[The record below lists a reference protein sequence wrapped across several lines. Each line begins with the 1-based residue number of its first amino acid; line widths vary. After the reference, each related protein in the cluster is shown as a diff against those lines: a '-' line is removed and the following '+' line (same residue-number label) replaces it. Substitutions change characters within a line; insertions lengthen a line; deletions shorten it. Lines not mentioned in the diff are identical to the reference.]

1 MSKGAISVALPV
13 LSVTNILGSSMTST
27 IGSSNGSSFDKQ
39 PTKENVIIRT
49 TIEMAL
55 TRMNRPLCQSSIN
68 LLLIFT
74 SEICLKQVYKR
85 LAQSLTMAKLEME
98 SILIL
103 VVSFVIIIIL
113 VRELFRKYMEI
124 NRLKL
129 EHEGQIKAARKDS
142 NERQRSTIKGQISE
156 TIAPWSMDAVNSVK
170 ELNFLGNPIDFI
182 GFKGLDG
189 DDEVEIK
196 FIEVKSGKSK
206 LNKNQRRV
214 RDAVKAKRIEW
225 VEVRINEIQVE
236 EKTLS

>member
-1 MSKGAISVALPV
+1 
-13 LSVTNILGSSMTST
+13 
-27 IGSSNGSSFDKQ
+27 
-39 PTKENVIIRT
+39 
-49 TIEMAL
+49 
-55 TRMNRPLCQSSIN
+55 
-68 LLLIFT
+68 
-74 SEICLKQVYKR
+74 
-85 LAQSLTMAKLEME
+85 ME

-103 VVSFVIIIIL
+103 IAAVGIIFLLI
-113 VRELFRKYMEI
+113 RELIRKVSEI

-142 NERQRSTIKGQISE
+142 NDRQRSTIKGQISE

-170 ELNFLGNPIDFI
+170 ELNFLGNPIDFV

-214 RDAVKAKRIEW
+214 KAAVLAKKIQW
-225 VEVRINEIQVE
+225 VEVRINNTEIE
-236 EKTLS
+236 EKVFE